1 MITTPF
7 FWLLRRAA
15 LLLALLLSPALLP
28 AADAPAGVKLELQL
42 IWGTDADT
50 SPDPT
55 HKLIEADLAS
65 KFKHSPYKWKNY
77 FQVKRRTITV
87 PPETLQKLEM
97 SKDCTLEIRNVG
109 DNRMEVKLFGK
120 DKEKFV
126 SKHTEPLTNY
136 PLIIGGNAGNDTAWF
151 IVIKVLK

>member
-7 FWLLRRAA
+7 SWFLRRAV
-15 LLLALLLSPALLP
+15 LLLALLLSPSLLT
-28 AADAPAGVKLELQL
+28 ASDAGEVKLEIQL

-55 HKLIEADLAS
+55 HKAIEGDLAS
-65 KFKHSPYKWKNY
+65 KFKKTPFKWKNY
-77 FQVKRRTITV
+77 FQVKRRSVTV
-87 PPETLQKLEM
+87 APGALQKVEM

-126 SKHTEPLTNY
+126 SKHTEPLSNY

-151 IVIKVLK
+151 IVIKALK